1 MVEQGRGGAIVLTA
15 SVAGLNSGAGPG
27 AYSASKAGVINL
39 AKVAAQQLSTSG
51 VRVDAVCPGLT
62 ETGMT
67 KPTFD
72 YARAQQVTHRS
83 EKRRVGNECVSTCI
97 SRLAPYQ

>member
-1 MVEQGRGGAIVLTA
+1 MTA
-15 SVAGLNSGAGPG
+15 SVAGINSGAGPG

-51 VRVDAVCPGLT
+51 NVRVNAICPGLT

-72 YARAQQVTHRS
+72 YAKV
-83 EKRRVGNECVSTCI
+83 RR
-97 SRLAPYQ
+97 R